1 MATTSYLKDENEH
14 LLFLLPGQSLSPRAF
29 WDFTLPDGK
38 THTQYFLEEGIDVI
52 HFDPVGYGKSTE
64 FYDYDRMGFAEQI
77 AAATSTI
84 TKQYKSKTILG
95 FSSTTAPA
103 LIASQKFFDRVII
116 HSPCVRMTD
125 KFYVEY
131 SGPFITNIEKL
142 KQERIAKVSD
152 KLVSESKKLPNWD
165 KAVVDVIGTTHW
177 QVPSKVVN
185 DINNYWKD
193 NGTNGFTPNKVPPI
207 LAILGEFDYEATT
220 GGFETFLQLFQTATV
235 TVIPDS
241 THFSMWENNSP
252 QTRRVII
259 DWCLTNSPT

>member
-64 FYDYDRMGFAEQI
+64 FYEYDRIGFAAQI
-77 AAATSTI
+77 KAVTDTI
-84 TKQYKSKTILG
+84 TKKYKSKTILG

-103 LIASQKFFDRVII
+103 LIAAEQGFFDRVII
-116 HSPCVRMTD
+116 HSPCVRDEFRFFIEHDYLFLTD
-125 KFYVEY
+125 MDR
-131 SGPFITNIEKL
+131 L
-142 KQERIAKVSD
+142 KSERIAKVSD
-152 KLVSESKKLPNWD
+152 RLIPKSNKLDGWEQ
-165 KAVVDVIGTTHW
+165 AVIDIVGKDSW
-177 QVPSKVVN
+177 CVPAKVVY
-185 DINNYWKD
+185 DINNFWCY
-193 NGTNGFTPNKVPPI
+193 NGHQGFHPEKTPPI
-207 LAILGEFDYEATT
+207 LVIKGEYDFEVT
-220 GGFETFLQLFQTATV
+220 GGGYDVFKRLFPCFIEET
-235 TVIPDS
+235 IPNS

-259 DWCLTNSPT
+259 NWCLTN